1 MELLGIA
8 LSFPV
13 ALVASALYCLF
24 LGRVVSKSEKSAR
37 WLRLGSYLILGL
49 LGVEVVLLVTLG
61 AVRSRALLG
70 PSFYVAHLIFFFAA
84 SPALAN
90 LLVLRNKGG
99 SFTKWYVAAVL
110 CAVLAFFLVLL
121 QYSVSESLYGID
133 GNNGPYSEFITHKST
148 CAAESNTLLPSPLP
162 DP

>member
-1 MELLGIA
+1 MELVGIV

-13 ALVASALYCLF
+13 ALVASTLYCLF
-24 LGRVVSKSEKSAR
+24 LGRVVSKSERSAR
-37 WLRLGSYLILGL
+37 WLRLVSYLILDL
-49 LGVEVVLLVTLG
+49 LAVELVLMVTLG

-70 PSFYVAHLIFFFAA
+70 PSFYVAHLIFFFAGP
-84 SPALAN
+84 PALAN
-90 LLVLRNKGG
+90 LLVLRTEGR
-99 SFTKWYVAAVL
+99 SFSKWYVAAVL

-133 GNNGPYSEFITHKST
+133 GDNGPYSEFVTPPPT
-148 CAAESNTLLPSPLP
+148 CAAESSTLLPSPLP